1 LLGNP
6 GLLFPDPALCYT
18 FIKQQK
24 KLLFPSTIYS
34 RKWMSLKSSLMA
46 TLGGLMQ
53 VPEEGTSPE
62 RYRVLRRNIIVLMLL
77 ITIIPLLLM
86 AFINYHQYQSALKD
100 EIVAPLRILVSKTK
114 HSFELFLAGRVSTVS
129 FIASAYSYDDLAN
142 EKNLNRIF
150 RVLKQE
156 FKGFVDLG
164 LIDANG
170 VQVSYVGPY
179 ELKGKN
185 YAEQSWFHQVKVNG
199 VYVSDV
205 FMGFR
210 RFPHIVIAV
219 QHVTD
224 SGDSWILRATI
235 DTARFDDLI
244 ASMGLDPQSDA
255 FVINRSGVFQT
266 TSKFYGKVLDNYP
279 LAVPPPSSE
288 PNVVGEKDP
297 KGREVLMAY
306 AYFNEWDFILMLVK
320 PRAEVLKVWYTLKG
334 ELLVIFIASVLVI
347 FVVVFGLTRV
357 LVERVRESDE
367 KRELAFRGIEH
378 SQKLSSIGRLAAG
391 VAHEVNNPLAVIN
404 EKAGLMK
411 DLIGYTPGFPEK
423 DKFLA
428 LVGTIIQSVE
438 RCRAITHRLLGFAR
452 RMDVEVEVLDI
463 NDIVKEVI
471 GFLEKEA
478 LHRNIKLGLHLA
490 VDLPRIA
497 SDRGQ
502 LQQVFLNILNNAFA
516 AVEDGGTVSVTT
528 WEKDIDTVVVTFQ
541 DNGQGMSEETLKH
554 IFEPF
559 FTTKKGHGT
568 GLGLSITYGIVK
580 RLGGEIEVHSKEG
593 QGTRFTIYLPK
604 KSKEES
610 GK

>member
-1 LLGNP
+1 MNLKGALKTALT
-6 GLLFPDPALCYT
+6 GLL
-18 FIKQQK
+18 
-24 KLLFPSTIYS
+24 
-34 RKWMSLKSSLMA
+34 
-46 TLGGLMQ
+46 Q

-62 RYRVLRRNIIVLMLL
+62 RYRILRRNIIVLMLL

-100 EIVAPLRILVSKTK
+100 EIVAPLRVLVSKTK
-114 HSFELFLAGRVSTVS
+114 HSFELFVAGRLSTVS
-129 FIASAYSYDDLAN
+129 FIASAYSYDDLAD
-142 EKNLNRIF
+142 EKKLNRIF

-156 FKGFVDLG
+156 FKGFIDLG

-170 VQVSYVGPY
+170 AQVSYVGPY

-219 QHVTD
+219 QHTTD
-224 SGDSWILRATI
+224 AGNSWILRATI

-255 FVINRSGVFQT
+255 FVINRNGVFQT

-279 LAVPPPSSE
+279 MAVPPPSYE
-288 PNVVGEKDP
+288 PNIVEQKDS
-297 KGREVLMAY
+297 KGRDVLMAY
-306 AYFNEWDFILMLVK
+306 AYFNEWDFILMVVK

-334 ELLVIFIASVLVI
+334 EFLIIFVASVLVI
-347 FVVVFGLTRV
+347 FVVVFGLTKI
-357 LVERVRESDE
+357 LVERVRESEE
-367 KRELAFRGIEH
+367 KRELALRGIEH

-411 DLIGYTPGFPEK
+411 DLVVRIPDFAEK
-423 DKFLA
+423 EKFLA
-428 LVGTIIQSVE
+428 LIGAIIQSVE

-452 RMDVEVEVLDI
+452 RMDVEVEILDI
-463 NDIVKEVI
+463 NDIIREVI

-478 LHRNIKLGLHLA
+478 LYRNITLGLHLA
-490 VDLPRIA
+490 SDLPRIA

-528 WEKDIDTVVVTFQ
+528 WEKDMDTVVVTFQ
-541 DNGQGMSEETLKH
+541 DNGLGMSEAVLQH

-580 RLGGEIEVHSKEG
+580 RLGGDIEVQSKEG

-604 KSKEES
+604 KSREDS

>member
-1 LLGNP
+1 
-6 GLLFPDPALCYT
+6 
-18 FIKQQK
+18 
-24 KLLFPSTIYS
+24 
-34 RKWMSLKSSLMA
+34 MSLKNSLKA
-46 TLGGLMQ
+46 TLSGLLE

-77 ITIIPLLLM
+77 ITVIPLLLM
-86 AFINYHQYQSALKD
+86 AFINYHQYQSALKN
-100 EIVAPLRILVSKTK
+100 EIVAPLRVLVSKTK

-129 FIASAYSYDDLAN
+129 FIASAYSYDDLAD
-142 EKNLNRIF
+142 EKKLSRIF

-210 RFPHIVIAV
+210 RFPHIVIAI
-219 QHVTD
+219 QHITD
-224 SGDSWILRATI
+224 AGHSWILRATI
-235 DTARFDDLI
+235 DTARFADLI

-255 FVINRSGVFQT
+255 FLINRNGIFQT
-266 TSKFYGKVLDNYP
+266 SSKFYGKVLDTYP
-279 LAVPPPSSE
+279 VEVPPPSYE
-288 PNVVGEKDP
+288 PNVVEQKDP
-297 KGREVLMAY
+297 KGRDVLMAY
-306 AYFNEWDFILMLVK
+306 AYLNEWDFILVVVK

-334 ELLVIFIASVLVI
+334 ELVLIFVASVLVI
-347 FVVVFGLTRV
+347 FVVVFGLTGV

-411 DLIGYTPGFPEK
+411 DLIGFTPGFPDKE
-423 DKFLA
+423 KFLA

-452 RMDVEVEVLDI
+452 RMDVEVQILDI

-490 VDLPRIA
+490 ADLPRIA

-528 WEKDIDTVVVTFQ
+528 WEKDMDTVVITFQ
-541 DNGQGMSEETLKH
+541 DNGLGMSDETLRH

-559 FTTKKGHGT
+559 FTTKKGSGT

-580 RLGGEIEVHSKEG
+580 RLGGDIEVHSKEG
-593 QGTRFTIYLPK
+593 QGTRFTVYLPK

>member
-1 LLGNP
+1 
-6 GLLFPDPALCYT
+6 
-18 FIKQQK
+18 
-24 KLLFPSTIYS
+24 
-34 RKWMSLKSSLMA
+34 MSLKGSLKA
-46 TLGGLMQ
+46 ALSGLLQ

-86 AFINYHQYQSALKD
+86 AFINYHQYQSALKA
-100 EIVAPLRILVSKTK
+100 EIVAPLRILVNKTK

-129 FIASAYSYDDLAN
+129 FIASAYSYNDLAD

-205 FMGFR
+205 FMGYR
-210 RFPHIVIAV
+210 RFPHIVISV
-219 QHVTD
+219 QHFTD
-224 SGDSWILRATI
+224 AGNSWILRATI
-235 DTARFDDLI
+235 DTARFHDLI

-255 FVINRSGVFQT
+255 FLINRRGVLQT
-266 TSKFYGKVLDNYP
+266 NSRFYGKVLDEYP
-279 LAVPPPSSE
+279 VAVPPPSFE
-288 PNVVGEKDP
+288 PNVVEEKDSR
-297 KGREVLMAY
+297 GRDVLKAY
-306 AYFNEWDFILMLVK
+306 AYFNEWDFILMAVK
-320 PRAEVLKVWYTLKG
+320 PKADVLKTWYTLKG
-334 ELLVIFIASVLVI
+334 DLLVIFAASILLI
-347 FVVVFGLTRV
+347 FAVVFGLTKV

-391 VAHEVNNPLAVIN
+391 VAHEVNNPLAIIN

-411 DLIGYTPGFPEK
+411 DLIEFTAGFPEK
-423 DKFLA
+423 EKFLA

-452 RMDVEVEVLDI
+452 RMDVEVEVLDV
-463 NDIVKEVI
+463 NDIVKEVV

-478 LHRNIKLGLHLA
+478 LHRNIKLGLQLA
-490 VDLPRIA
+490 ADLPRIA

-516 AVEDGGTVSVTT
+516 AVEDGGAVSVTT
-528 WEKDIDTVVVTFQ
+528 WEKDIDTVVITFQ
-541 DNGQGMSEETLKH
+541 DNGQGMSAETLRH

-580 RLGGEIEVHSKEG
+580 RLGGDIQVHSKEG
-593 QGTRFTIYLPK
+593 QGTAFTVYLPK
-604 KSKEES
+604 KSKEEP

>member
-1 LLGNP
+1 
-6 GLLFPDPALCYT
+6 
-18 FIKQQK
+18 
-24 KLLFPSTIYS
+24 
-34 RKWMSLKSSLMA
+34 MSLKSSLKA
-46 TLGGLMQ
+46 ILTGLLQ

-77 ITIIPLLLM
+77 VTIIPLFLM

-100 EIVAPLRILVSKTK
+100 EILAPLRVLVSKTK

-129 FIASAYSYDDLAN
+129 FIASAYTYEDLAD
-142 EKNLNRIF
+142 EKKLNRIF

-156 FKGFVDLG
+156 FKGFIDLG

-219 QHVTD
+219 QHITD
-224 SGDSWILRATI
+224 AGDSWILRATI

-255 FVINRSGVFQT
+255 FVINRNGVFQT
-266 TSKFYGKVLDNYP
+266 TSKFYGKVLDSYP
-279 LAVPPPSSE
+279 VAVPPPSYE
-288 PNVVGEKDP
+288 PNVVEEKDP
-297 KGREVLMAY
+297 KGRDVLKAY
-306 AYFNEWDFILMLVK
+306 AYFNEWDFILMVVK

-334 ELLVIFIASVLVI
+334 ELLVIFVASVLVI
-347 FVVVFGLTRV
+347 FVVVFGLTKV
-357 LVERVRESDE
+357 LVERARESDE

-404 EKAGLMK
+404 EKAGLMQ
-411 DLIGYTPGFPEK
+411 DLIGYTPGFPDKE
-423 DKFLA
+423 KFLA

-438 RCRAITHRLLGFAR
+438 RCRTITHRLLGFAR
-452 RMDVEVEVLDI
+452 RMDVEVQILDI
-463 NDIVKEVI
+463 NDILKEVI

-478 LHRNIKLGLHLA
+478 LHRNIKLGLQLA
-490 VDLPRIA
+490 ADLPRIA

-528 WEKDIDTVVVTFQ
+528 WEKDMDTVVTTVQ
-541 DNGQGMSEETLKH
+541 DTGVGMSEETLKH

-580 RLGGEIEVHSKEG
+580 RLGGDIEVQSKEG
-593 QGTRFTIYLPK
+593 QGTRFTVYLPK